1 MLAVLLVSGCTSASD
16 TASDTTTDADQ
27 TEQVYA
33 NARQLIG
40 EIQKGQAPFGYF
52 ARNFSEASTRG
63 VNGDA
68 GAHSGVGAASAMSMA
83 VEDAG
88 VSAADIVHVNAHAT
102 STPVGDIAESKAIR
116 RAFGDEADHMA
127 VSGTKSLTGHLLGG
141 AGAVESVFTVM
152 ALHDRTAP
160 ATANIETF
168 DEAIQLDVVRDA
180 HRDLPA
186 GQVAA
191 LNNSFGFG
199 GHNVAVVFG
208 SAS

>member
-1 MLAVLLVSGCTSASD
+1 
-16 TASDTTTDADQ
+16 
-27 TEQVYA
+27 
-33 NARQLIG
+33 
-40 EIQKGQAPFGYF
+40 
-52 ARNFSEASTRG
+52 
-63 VNGDA
+63 
-68 GAHSGVGAASAMSMA
+68 
-83 VEDAG
+83 
-88 VSAADIVHVNAHAT
+88 
-102 STPVGDIAESKAIR
+102 
-116 RAFGDEADHMA
+116 
-127 VSGTKSLTGHLLGG
+127 
-141 AGAVESVFTVM
+141 M

-180 HRDLPA
+180 HRELPA